1 MLRRDIMCATNHSE
15 KDGFLFMKNE
25 YVISDFSSAVMEKD
39 RVSTNSLPEKWETV
53 PYETAE
59 ISGSLLIAS
68 ENSQPMPVTVDPAL
82 MGWYKIYAC
91 MTDVFG
97 GNHIDLRLTDDE
109 FPTTAVPGKLGRY
122 IMWIASEKAEESL
135 WKCADMTGQKVEI
148 SKVRNGIPHTAN
160 LLWLRFVPMSAE
172 EVEKH
177 LAVKNDPS
185 RKTMFAHMDGDF
197 HANDGAKEPRDYCK
211 ALYAMKDSDVGIVTM
226 EVINDLVDYDAHGL
240 DYAPRAVSTRRRA
253 EYMRELSEHRGEVY
267 PVQIA
272 YAHEHGMKMFA
283 GHRMQ
288 LSCFAFP
295 LEQPIF
301 AVPFINAHPECRCI
315 ARDGRAIDFLS
326 YGYETVHNFM
336 IENIMESARYGF
348 DGVHLI
354 FDRGQHLLFEEPVK
368 ERFEKKYGV
377 DKDFYRLPLSD
388 ARLIDVKSEI
398 LTEFLQKLR
407 RALTDY
413 AEKNGTKP
421 LQIYITTYF
430 SNEDALLDGFDMER
444 FAKAGVIDGFV
455 QAKMC
460 VWEEVDDV
468 MADDGKIDLD
478 KYVEKANTE
487 YVIRRDH
494 SSNMERM
501 IAGIAKYRE
510 IAEKY
515 GISFYTENQWE
526 GGQPAEMYARIAKK
540 LYAAGA
546 MSLALWDCYPVRV
559 QNFGEWSAT
568 ARLGKQEDVF
578 SMPDDAGAY
587 HRIIKILSYNGRD
600 MRYYNPSWRG

>member
-1 MLRRDIMCATNHSE
+1 MR
-15 KDGFLFMKNE
+15 NE

-39 RVSTNSLPEKWETV
+39 SLSVHSFPDKWEVV

-59 ISGSLLIAS
+59 ISGSLLVAS
-68 ENSQPMPVTVDPAL
+68 EMSEPAPVTVDPAL
-82 MGWYKIYAC
+82 TGWYKIYAC
-91 MTDVFG
+91 MTELSAS
-97 GNHIDLRLTDDE
+97 NHIDLRLTDDE
-109 FPTTAVPGKLGRY
+109 FPTTAAPGKLNRY
-122 IMWIASEKAEESL
+122 ALWIASENAEEAL

-148 SKVRNGIPHTAN
+148 SKVKNGIPHTAN
-160 LLWLRFVPMSAE
+160 LFWLRFVPMSDE
-172 EVEKH
+172 EVTAYLEK
-177 LAVKNDPS
+177 KNDLS

-197 HANDGAKEPRDYCK
+197 HGNDNATTPHGYCK

-226 EVINDLVDYDAHGL
+226 EVINDLVDYSAHGKG
-240 DYAPRAVSTRRRA
+240 YAPRTVGTVRRM
-253 EYMRELSEHRGEVY
+253 EYMRELSEKHEEVY

-272 YAHEHGMKMFA
+272 YAHENGMKLFA

-301 AVPFINAHPECRCI
+301 AIPFVSEHPECRCI

-326 YGYETVHNFM
+326 YGYETIQNFM
-336 IENIMESARYGF
+336 IGNILESARQGF

-354 FDRGQHLLFEEPVK
+354 FDRGQHLLFEAPVK
-368 ERFEKKYGV
+368 ERYEKKYGV
-377 DKDFYRLPLSD
+377 NADFYRLPLSD
-388 ARLIDVKSEI
+388 ERLIDIKSEI

-407 RALTDY
+407 RALNDY
-413 AEKNGTKP
+413 AAANGKKP
-421 LQIYITTYF
+421 MQIYMTTYF
-430 SNEDALLDGFDMER
+430 SKEDALLDGFDIER

-460 VWEEVDDV
+460 VWEETDDV
-468 MADDGKIDLD
+468 MTEDGKIDLE
-478 KYVEKANTE
+478 KYSEKANTR

-515 GISFYTENQWE
+515 GIAFHTENQWE
-526 GGQPAEMYARIAKK
+526 GGQPAEAYARVAKK
-540 LYAAGA
+540 LYSAGA
-546 MSLALWDCYPVRV
+546 AALALWDCYPVRV
-559 QNFGEWSAT
+559 QNLGEWSAT
-568 ARLGKQEDVF
+568 SRLGKAEDVQT
-578 SMPDDAGAY
+578 MPNEAEAY